1 FMFHNE
7 GSSDEWLAGN
17 IGEVFGVT
25 LDAEANP
32 NIFTTATT
40 VYGNFPPG
48 PGNYGGVYRLD
59 GNSGAI
65 SFTTIAGTGNAS
77 LGSVCHDLSSNGGSW
92 LYVSNFEDG
101 MVYRVDSASLVVQAL
116 SYDHGVAGRLAAALP
131 VIPDPGTP
139 DTLSPLG
146 RRVWGVQVFDD
157 RLYYAVWWEDKV
169 HPSALDANEVWS
181 VALDPVTGEFLPTTA
196 QLEVTLPPRA
206 PSMNWSL
213 PVASID
219 FTKSGAMLLAERYY
233 RWDGVHQARVLEYTG
248 VSGAWTASPVNKYRI
263 GDGGILTA
271 GGVVS
276 DCDENVW
283 ATGDILHGNIY
294 GVQRVPAGGNATDFP
309 ATANSL
315 LIDIDE
321 DIVHQDKTLLGAV
334 DMFNDCG
341 CLLVDEIQVDCP
353 REEGAPFEISFDI
366 TNQSG
371 QDAQW
376 VLFTPVSGMTGMNP
390 SQLPLSPA
398 LADGGTFSLPGIEL
412 TGGQSGETAC
422 FTVTLLTMVNG
433 ELQECCTEK
442 VRVELPDCECVAI
455 ETKSVECVSVA
466 ADGTAVVEVCFNVTN
481 FGTDDLHHIFVLADP
496 GLGLVATPGYLP
508 LSPPLAPGASQTYC
522 IKIAGVTPGN
532 TVKLPLTFH
541 NRDLQE
547 CCLRELC
554 FDVPDKN
561 GEPQEKFCCRLPE
574 VVYCCPN
581 QGFAQVLIALCNKSN
596 EPRELKWE
604 ITIPAATADCPVVLN
619 PLTDFSSNQG
629 SILVP
634 PGDCREVV
642 VKIFCERLQ
651 NVNIPCALF
660 GVTVTDPI
668 TGEKEF
674 CRSRVERTDD
684 PTVKHLDPVG
694 SDDGVPAIVDV
705 VIGGSATIG
714 LQVENASD
722 ERVEVELIGVG
733 ESGAI
738 QFRQGNEKTASEW
751 SSQLRLNAGQ
761 KRTVNVDIGV
771 DISNPDRIAQL
782 QKLGVTAVHFYLR
795 FPDRRTVLAASV
807 PVRILD
813 RADAP
818 SQQVRVVSVRSVQRP
833 DGTAGVELDC
843 RTGAGLGFQLQVCEN
858 LKLTDWK
865 AVPFAVGSESQMH
878 DQFTSPT
885 EGSVKLFVP
894 MSGGICFFRLAQDGS
909 EIAQ

>member
-1 FMFHNE
+1 M
-7 GSSDEWLAGN
+7 
-17 IGEVFGVT
+17 
-25 LDAEANP
+25 
-32 NIFTTATT
+32 
-40 VYGNFPPG
+40 
-48 PGNYGGVYRLD
+48 
-59 GNSGAI
+59 
-65 SFTTIAGTGNAS
+65 
-77 LGSVCHDLSSNGGSW
+77 
-92 LYVSNFEDG
+92 
-101 MVYRVDSASLVVQAL
+101 
-116 SYDHGVAGRLAAALP
+116 
-131 VIPDPGTP
+131 
-139 DTLSPLG
+139 
-146 RRVWGVQVFDD
+146 
-157 RLYYAVWWEDKV
+157 
-169 HPSALDANEVWS
+169 
-181 VALDPVTGEFLPTTA
+181 
-196 QLEVTLPPRA
+196 
-206 PSMNWSL
+206 
-213 PVASID
+213 
-219 FTKSGAMLLAERYY
+219 
-233 RWDGVHQARVLEYTG
+233 
-248 VSGAWTASPVNKYRI
+248 
-263 GDGGILTA
+263 
-271 GGVVS
+271 
-276 DCDENVW
+276 
-283 ATGDILHGNIY
+283 
-294 GVQRVPAGGNATDFP
+294 
-309 ATANSL
+309 
-315 LIDIDE
+315 
-321 DIVHQDKTLLGAV
+321 
-334 DMFNDCG
+334 
-341 CLLVDEIQVDCP
+341 
-353 REEGAPFEISFDI
+353 
-366 TNQSG
+366 
-371 QDAQW
+371 
-376 VLFTPVSGMTGMNP
+376 
-390 SQLPLSPA
+390 
-398 LADGGTFSLPGIEL
+398 
-412 TGGQSGETAC
+412 
-422 FTVTLLTMVNG
+422 
-433 ELQECCTEK
+433 
-442 VRVELPDCECVAI
+442 
-455 ETKSVECVSVA
+455 
-466 ADGTAVVEVCFNVTN
+466 
-481 FGTDDLHHIFVLADP
+481 
-496 GLGLVATPGYLP
+496 
-508 LSPPLAPGASQTYC
+508 
-522 IKIAGVTPGN
+522 
-532 TVKLPLTFH
+532 KLPLTFH